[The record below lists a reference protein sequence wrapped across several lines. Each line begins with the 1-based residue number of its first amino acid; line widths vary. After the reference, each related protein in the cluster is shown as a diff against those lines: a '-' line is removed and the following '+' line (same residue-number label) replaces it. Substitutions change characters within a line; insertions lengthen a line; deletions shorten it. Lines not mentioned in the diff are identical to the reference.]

1 MYGLEHDEGQQMA
14 IEEHER
20 SLEEE
25 ELMRDKCFAI
35 SNTGKHDWVTDE
47 YRKYCRFCGTPKD
60 TPKLTDPDW
69 REYHQKQQDELHK
82 MVKEIYELFDHEF
95 FNKLLKELGKCK

>member
-1 MYGLEHDEGQQMA
+1 MHGLEHDEGQQM
-14 IEEHER
+14 

-25 ELMRDKCFAI
+25 EQFCTVC
-35 SNTGKHDWVTDE
+35 NGKG
-47 YRKYCRFCGTPKD
+47 KILNGTPGFDLCDACYGTGLINGQYKEP
-60 TPKLTDPDW
+60 PKLTDPDW
-69 REYHQKQQDELHK
+69 REKHQKQQDELYR